1 MQLGIDQVLAWL
13 HHRFLSFDGIIHGCL
28 LSKISDILWIGDA
41 EQRGLLDLNLP
52 FVEGDPIDVA
62 VEVRNGLFDFGKRR
76 FVWETSFEG
85 CVSGG
90 RWNNPRLR

>member
-52 FVEGDPIDVA
+52 FVV
-62 VEVRNGLFDFGKRR
+62 VELIIHPLSDLSSVKENQFPC
-76 FVWETSFEG
+76 ES
-85 CVSGG
+85 
-90 RWNNPRLR
+90 